1 MEYLV
6 YIIGGILAGIATGL
20 VGLSAAVIIAPLFVT
35 VLKMDPYTA
44 VGIALA
50 SDVLASGVSA
60 FAYYRNKNI
69 HLKSAAV
76 MGITVVLFTVLGS
89 YLSKDMNPV
98 NLGGLLNIFLVLLGL
113 RFLVFP
119 VKGHQGGA
127 IFKFTKSRFFLSIF
141 WGAVIGM
148 ISGYTGSGGGLS
160 MLAVLTIALGYDL
173 KKAVGTSVFIM
184 VFTAFVGAGSH
195 IVISGTYWI
204 PLVITGVAALLGAN
218 FAAQY
223 ANKVNIKILNLVIGS
238 TLTVFGSVLVII
250 YVLQNIS

>member
-1 MEYLV
+1 MDFLI
-6 YIIGGILAGIATGL
+6 YIIGGLVAGIATGL

-50 SDVLASGVSA
+50 SDVLASALSA
-60 FAYYRNKNI
+60 FRYYLHKNI

-76 MGITVVLFTVLGS
+76 MGITVVLFTILGS

-98 NLGGLLNIFLVLLGL
+98 NLGGLLNILLVILGV
-113 RFLVFP
+113 RFLVYP
-119 VKGHQGGA
+119 VKGSKGGA

-141 WGAVIGM
+141 WGIIIGM

-184 VFTAFVGAGSH
+184 VFTALFGAASH
-195 IVISGTYWI
+195 IVLDGTLWI
-204 PLVITGVAALLGAN
+204 PLFITGLAALIGAN
-218 FAAQY
+218 FAAKY
-223 ANKVNIKILNLVIGS
+223 ANKVDNKTLNLAVGT
-238 TLTVFGSVLVII
+238 TLTLFGSVLVII
-250 YVLQNIS
+250 YLIQNF